1 MCRILAFKAKG
12 EPNLE
17 VLKAFL
23 NASKND
29 VYFKYGSHSDGWGF
43 VAYILRNGKWRVLYY
58 KTSEPIYEDQSF
70 LDYINLLKGDEIY
83 AIFHARKAG
92 KSFLLG
98 VRHNHPYY
106 YRLSTHD
113 AYFVH
118 NGSINRKAFSEP
130 NYPSTDSYL
139 FFLEIIKNYNVK
151 GDFKIAYL
159 EALSA
164 LSPYAS
170 SLNSALLTF
179 NSQEGPKI
187 FVGYYYNKS
196 RMKEMEEY
204 YKLYRYENYIFS
216 STVAYYLGKHVE
228 ELSFASINEVVG

>member
-12 EPNLE
+12 EPDLS

-23 NASKND
+23 EASKND

-43 VAYILRNGKWRVLYY
+43 VAFILRNGKWRVLFY
-58 KTSEPIYEDQSF
+58 KTHEPIYEDEMFFNYVS
-70 LDYINLLKGDEIY
+70 LLKGDEIH

-106 YRLSTHD
+106 HKLPTHD
-113 AYFVH
+113 VYFAH
-118 NGSINRKAFSEP
+118 NGSISRKAFNNP
-130 NYPSTDSYL
+130 TYPSTDSYL
-139 FFLEIIKNYNVK
+139 FFQEIIRKYQETN
-151 GDFKIAYL
+151 DFKLAYFETIQNL
-159 EALSA
+159 AT
-164 LSPYAS
+164 YAT

-187 FVGYYYNKS
+187 YVGYYYNKS

-204 YKLYRYENYIFS
+204 YKMYRYENYIFS
-216 STVAYYLGKHVE
+216 STIAYYLGKKTQ
-228 ELSFASINEVVG
+228 ELSFGAINDMSG